1 MNELVSYEARSKVC
15 RFGTDASNHMGICVR
30 WFPDRSN
37 FLRCL
42 AILSQ
47 LFPEF
52 SIYNQSID
60 V

>member
-1 MNELVSYEARSKVC
+1 MNEISSYEARSNVC
-15 RFGTDASNHMGICVR
+15 RFGTDASNHMGICVS

-47 LFPEF
+47 LFLEF